1 MKNMK
6 TNLLI
11 AGLAALSAAVNASA
25 QTNASPNL
33 IPTVDQSFFQ
43 SVGGY
48 LSTINTNYTFTN
60 DTLEVSVGAGEA
72 GPLLANYVKVQYDFG
87 PNLGLARWEAGATVR
102 NAGVAGVIQTAEL
115 GAGYKVIAAYDTTL
129 TAALEGGFD
138 WNKDA
143 ALFEGELLVRKK
155 ATKNTFFETGITL
168 PEWTKGRFNLTPG
181 FFVGTGFTY

>member
-1 MKNMK
+1 MKNK
-6 TNLLI
+6 FTSFAVTAALFLC
-11 AGLAALSAAVNASA
+11 LAATAPA
-25 QTNASPNL
+25 QITNL

-48 LSTINTNYTFTN
+48 LSNINTNYTFTN
-60 DTLEVSVGAGEA
+60 DTIEVSVGAGEA
-72 GPLLANYVKVQYDFG
+72 GPLLANYVKAQYDFG
-87 PNLGLARWEAGATVR
+87 RWDAESTVR
-102 NAGVAGVIQTAEL
+102 NAGVA

-143 ALFEGELLVRKK
+143 ALFEGELVLRKK

>member
-1 MKNMK
+1 MKNK
-6 TNLLI
+6 FTSFAVTAALFLC
-11 AGLAALSAAVNASA
+11 LAATAPA
-25 QTNASPNL
+25 QITNL

-48 LSTINTNYTFTN
+48 LSNINTNYTFTN
-60 DTLEVSVGAGEA
+60 DSLEVSVGAGEA
-72 GPLLANYVKVQYDFG
+72 GPLLANYVKAQYDFG
-87 PNLGLARWEAGATVR
+87 RWDAESTVR

-143 ALFEGELLVRKK
+143 ALFEGELVLRKK